1 MDYIKSFKK
10 FQESIKIDVALIQI
24 DLNESLG
31 LIYDNILKSIGAQEL
46 DIYDTFH
53 LPKDE
58 FSDKLNLDLLS
69 TNSEFVNSLSSIG
82 LKNTSVVN
90 TEDFETFLSGPCRFI
105 LIYRMEANEL
115 ENPDYI
121 IFQSWNETLGKWGD
135 TRLFK
140 INGEIKNF
148 YDKLSSKVIE
158 IDDNGDKFIYNTS
171 NNNEWILQNSEKEN
185 DTFKKYFRKDEFER
199 FLNDRKLNINII

>member
-10 FQESIKIDVALIQI
+10 FQESLKIDVALIQI

-31 LIYDNILKSIGAQEL
+31 LLYDNILKSIGAEEM
-46 DIYDTFH
+46 DIYKTFH

-58 FSDKLNLDLLS
+58 FANKLNLDLLS
-69 TNSEFVNSLSSIG
+69 TNAEFVNSLSSIG

-90 TEDFETFLSGPCRFI
+90 TEDFETFLSKPCRFT

-115 ENPDYI
+115 ENPEFM
-121 IFQSWNETLGKWGD
+121 IFQSWNDLIGKWSD
-135 TRLFK
+135 SRLFK
-140 INGEIKNF
+140 ITGNIKNF

-171 NNNEWILQNSEKEN
+171 NNNEWILQNPDKEN
-185 DTFKKYFRKDEFER
+185 DIFKKYFRKDEFEK